1 MTIREPFNAI
11 SHAAGA
17 LLALIGTIVLLL
29 KGWGIPAHTAALAVY
44 GISLAGLFSASAAY
58 HWAVVKPAV
67 LQKLRKLDHS
77 AIYLLIA
84 GTYTPFT
91 LVTLRGPW
99 GWSLF
104 GVVWTA
110 AIGGIVFKSVALG
123 RARIFSVL
131 LYVVMGW
138 CVLVALRPLVAG
150 LRPVPCA
157 TRFERGLRNSGFAL
171 RQSSPFFRSNL
182 RCSATPKG
190 PGKAS
195 GGDKSLPIYQ
205 VGIFLADER
214 IRTG

>member
-84 GTYTPFT
+84 GTYTPFCVIAFT
-91 LVTLRGPW
+91 GFWQW
-99 GWSLF
+99 GMLAIIWSLAAVGIIAKLFIINTPRWVTAGLYIAMGWLCIFAVGEMLRQLQPVTTAFLLAGGVLYTLGALVYITRKGNIRPGVF
-104 GVVWTA
+104 GFHELWHIT
-110 AIGGIVFKSVALG
+110 
-123 RARIFSVL
+123 VL
-131 LYVVMGW
+131 LGAAAHY
-138 CVLVALRPLVAG
+138 
-150 LRPVPCA
+150 
-157 TRFERGLRNSGFAL
+157 
-171 RQSSPFFRSNL
+171 
-182 RCSATPKG
+182 
-190 PGKAS
+190 
-195 GGDKSLPIYQ
+195 
-205 VGIFLADER
+205 LAVYR
-214 IRTG
+214 LL